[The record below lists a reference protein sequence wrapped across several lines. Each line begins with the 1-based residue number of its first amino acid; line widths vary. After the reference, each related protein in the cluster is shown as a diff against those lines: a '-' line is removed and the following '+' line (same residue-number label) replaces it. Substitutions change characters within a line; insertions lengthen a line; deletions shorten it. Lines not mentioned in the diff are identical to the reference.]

1 MNWLDTLLDRGREAK
16 GSAPD
21 PLPVPQLP
29 AKPRAQPDI
38 KAVPV
43 QTAAPFGGSQGAI
56 TVGYYSVQDG
66 VVVMHDEAGIA
77 TGKRRHLRAGED
89 PCGVAYRM
97 TRESWQAKA
106 PDFNRRLNYQP
117 LGVA

>member
-1 MNWLDTLLDRGREAK
+1 MT
-16 GSAPD
+16 
-21 PLPVPQLP
+21 
-29 AKPRAQPDI
+29 
-38 KAVPV
+38 VPV

-56 TVGYYSVQDG
+56 TVGYYSVQEG